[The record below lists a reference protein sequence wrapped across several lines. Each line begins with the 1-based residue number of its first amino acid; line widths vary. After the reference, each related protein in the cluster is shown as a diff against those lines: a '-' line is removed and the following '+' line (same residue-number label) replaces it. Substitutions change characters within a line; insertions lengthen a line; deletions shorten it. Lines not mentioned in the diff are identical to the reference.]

1 MMPDQQIQAVLGGSE
16 KISWRGGVNRTVISI
31 NLALSLIIFLIISGL
46 VYSTNTISY
55 VSGDLPKTISGSLVA
70 SLILIF
76 GLLMSL
82 IVFFSNYVKE
92 YVITDKRV
100 LIKSGLIG
108 TDFNSIY
115 FTEIKSANVNVG
127 LIDKLLSVGTINID
141 TGKVA
146 STSDKNGITS
156 VNTVYDNLLHIDAPY
171 EVYKYFQETLTSRQ
185 ESLYSG
191 RADQE
196 NLAAKNIIK

>member
-1 MMPDQQIQAVLGGSE
+1 M
-16 KISWRGGVNRTVISI
+16 
-31 NLALSLIIFLIISGL
+31 
-46 VYSTNTISY
+46 
-55 VSGDLPKTISGSLVA
+55 SGSTVA
-70 SLILIF
+70 SLILFF
-76 GLLMSL
+76 GFAFSL
-82 IVFFSNYVKE
+82 IIFFSNYVKE
-92 YVITDKRV
+92 YVITDKRI

-127 LIDKLLSVGTINID
+127 LIDKLLAVGTINVD

-146 STSDKNGITS
+146 STSDKNGVTS
-156 VNTVYDNLLHIDAPY
+156 VNTVYDKLLHIDTPY
-171 EVYKYFQETLTSRQ
+171 EVYKYFQEALTSRQ

-196 NLAAKNIIK
+196 NLAAKK